1 MPPAGIV
8 LFFYDIITVYD
19 MKKIIIFGIKGVK
32 MTLNNLLKKLDDKT
46 IKEIIISEK
55 LLGKGHHKNVF
66 LIPNFPDF
74 VLAVIKNLYDPEKSV
89 KPFVIKR
96 DLFPGQNFGQSVAE
110 SSSGLII
117 MKRVSGISHGVQ
129 DWPSK
134 VEIAHSGEP
143 LSTTDAIY
151 FYNQIK
157 KLVLFPIQTYETFA
171 MQLKKFADKNIRIDA
186 INPNNLLINN
196 KDYSIHI
203 IDFDTTSKPDDL
215 SGCPTPVNSL
225 YDMYC
230 LLLDSKL
237 HCYWIKSLPDD
248 LRKDFIENCKKI
260 IKKCK
265 TAAISVGLNIN
276 PDSTNYFFKTLSKKH
291 PRLKLWKDYEA
302 FINLYKDFL
311 TSKD

>member
-1 MPPAGIV
+1 
-8 LFFYDIITVYD
+8 
-19 MKKIIIFGIKGVK
+19 MKKIIIFGIKDVK
-32 MTLNNLLKKLDDKT
+32 LTLNNLLKKLDDKT

-55 LLGKGHHKNVF
+55 LLGKGHYKNVF

-74 VLAVIKNLYDPEKSV
+74 VLAVIRNLYDPEKSV

-117 MKRVSGISHGVQ
+117 MKRVSGFSHGVQ

-134 VEIAHSGEP
+134 IKIAHSGEL

-157 KLVLFPIQTYETFA
+157 KLVLFPIKAYETFA
-171 MQLKKFADKNIRIDA
+171 MQLKKLADKNIRIDA
-186 INPNNLLINN
+186 INPNNLLIND
-196 KDYSIHI
+196 KDYSILI
-203 IDFDTTSKPDDL
+203 IDFDTTSKPDDF
-215 SGCPTPVNSL
+215 SGCPNPVNSL

-237 HCYWIKSLPDD
+237 HCYWINSLSDD

-276 PDSTNYFFKTLSKKH
+276 PDSTNYFFKTLSKNH